1 VATGFLPERLGGL
14 EARRSDDATGFWGGG
29 GSPANVRDFPVV
41 LQWSGPS
48 RDVRERLNRS
58 KTHPRVALTGRGGD
72 GGDSVKSRRAGRH
85 RVLGVGQLE
94 SGRGGGGGEVLRRGR
109 EGTEWSSGVKGD
121 PGG

>member
-1 VATGFLPERLGGL
+1 VATGFSPERLGGL

-72 GGDSVKSRRAGRH
+72 GGDSVKSRRVGRH
-85 RVLGVGQLE
+85 RVLGVGESE
-94 SGRGGGGGEVLRRGR
+94 SGEEGEVARCSVEDGR
-109 EGTEWSSGVKGD
+109 AQSGVAA
-121 PGG
+121 